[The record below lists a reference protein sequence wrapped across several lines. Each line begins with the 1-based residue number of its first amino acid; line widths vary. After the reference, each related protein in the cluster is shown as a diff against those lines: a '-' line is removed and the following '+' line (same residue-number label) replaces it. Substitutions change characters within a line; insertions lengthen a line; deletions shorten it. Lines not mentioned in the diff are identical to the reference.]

1 MAGGRSPLRE
11 PTGPWDLILGL
22 LAIVSLGIF
31 FVIYTMLGEFVPDEW
46 AHWIIVAD
54 VAICVLFALDYITR
68 MLGSDQ
74 KPIQFARENFLQPFA
89 MIPFST
95 PVLGD
100 IQLLVIIIVIA
111 RFVRAFNV
119 IFGQKA
125 FQAILRK
132 YSGVLARE
140 ITDAVMIRSL
150 STAKEITDR
159 GQFAKSIADAL
170 DRRRDEVNLIVHETL
185 ERHPYW
191 DHIKKVP
198 GTSELIGRI
207 EGLIVDTLVE
217 TMRSESLNALVAE
230 IINDSIEDFRLALEQ
245 KHPGVTADAL
255 GPDVEGHRS

>member
-1 MAGGRSPLRE
+1 MATGRSLLRE

-22 LAIVSLGIF
+22 LALISLGIF
-31 FVIYTMLGEFVPDEW
+31 FERFTVLGDFVPAEW
-46 AHWIIVAD
+46 ARWIVIGD
-54 VAICVLFALDYITR
+54 VAICVLFALDYVTR
-68 MLGSDQ
+68 MLGSDD
-74 KPIQFARENFLQPFA
+74 KPVQFARANFLQPFA
-89 MIPFST
+89 MIPFNT
-95 PVLGD
+95 PVVGD
-100 IQLLVIIIVIA
+100 IQILVVVFVVA

-125 FQAILRK
+125 FQGILRK

-170 DRRRDEVNLIVHETL
+170 DRRREEVNLIVHETL

-191 DHIKKVP
+191 DHIKKIP
-198 GTSELIGRI
+198 GTSDLVTRI
-207 EGLIVDTLVE
+207 EELIVDTLVE

-255 GPDVEGHRS
+255 GPDVEGQRS